1 MISFKR
7 IIKIIFVFFK
17 IFFITFFLI
26 LIIDFFIGNKI
37 LQFIDPLIKETEF
50 YDKRVKIWNNT
61 FHHTFKKN
69 VNMKSVGIEKNNR
82 FCTNHLGFKSDCNF
96 KEVNNFKFGFL
107 GDSFTEGIGLNHENT
122 FVGLF
127 EKKLGAQ
134 VANMGVSSYSP
145 KIHLSKI
152 NFFLNK
158 GISFEHV
165 ILFLDISDYFDE
177 ANYKFNQAE
186 LSVEHN
192 KKELKRIW
200 ARENFPFTNYYFY
213 VLKKIRK
220 SPNTE
225 EIKID
230 TNKEII
236 FDNSVMIK
244 TSWLNEDIEKY
255 KIKEKTLL
263 NIHSETKYYV
273 DQIYQIL
280 KKKDIKFSLAIY
292 PWPQNYLNRK
302 NNVFYR
308 EEWKNFCIS
317 RCINFFDYFED
328 FDNLIKEE
336 GYDQVYKKYYI
347 YKDVHFNK
355 FGNILIADKI
365 IKALIRQNER

>member
-1 MISFKR
+1 MNSFTK

-17 IFFITFFLI
+17 IFLITFCLI
-26 LIIDFFIGNKI
+26 LSIDFLIGNKI

-82 FCTNHLGFKSDCNF
+82 FCTNHLGFKSNCNF
-96 KEVNNFKFGFL
+96 KKVKNFKFGFL

-127 EKKLGAQ
+127 EKKLGKQ

-158 GISFEHV
+158 GILFEHV

-177 ANYKFNQAE
+177 ANYKFNQAK

-220 SPNTE
+220 SLNIE

-230 TNKEII
+230 TNKEIK

-263 NIHSETKYYV
+263 NIHNETKYYV

-280 KKKDIKFSLAIY
+280 KKK
-292 PWPQNYLNRK
+292 
-302 NNVFYR
+302 
-308 EEWKNFCIS
+308 
-317 RCINFFDYFED
+317 
-328 FDNLIKEE
+328 
-336 GYDQVYKKYYI
+336 GY
-347 YKDVHFNK
+347 
-355 FGNILIADKI
+355 
-365 IKALIRQNER
+365 